1 MGLKKFLRP
10 DELFP
15 MVSFFIENN
24 YDNLDMDIVFNVK
37 DREMLQKIND
47 HIFFTS
53 RNDEDDS
60 QPPRVEG
67 DSINVNI
74 GDYHFIY
81 KCKPSE
87 DADNNNQG

>member
-10 DELFP
+10 DELFS
-15 MVSFFIENN
+15 MVSFFMENN
-24 YDNLDMDIVFNVK
+24 YDSLDMDIVFNVK
-37 DREMLQKIND
+37 DKETLQKISD
-47 HIFFTS
+47 HIFFTNK
-53 RNDEDDS
+53 NDEDNS

-81 KCKPSE
+81 KCNPSE